1 MRLWDTVGYLAAGLV
16 IMAFCMKD
24 MMWLRVVALTSNVL
38 FLVYGVGLGLVPVWL
53 LHAILL
59 PVNGWRLWQGIC
71 CRCIGRRELA
81 AAPAPTPGFGICIRN
96 CTRPGGQEILT
107 DLEPLSTMAVRLGI
121 LRRL

>member
-1 MRLWDTVGYLAAGLV
+1 MSSPTTSKTTTTFAGHEEQEADPCARRYLRLWDTVGYLAAGLV
-16 IMAFCMKD
+16 VMAFCMKD

-71 CRCIGRRELA
+71 CRCIGRRE
-81 AAPAPTPGFGICIRN
+81 F
-96 CTRPGGQEILT
+96 
-107 DLEPLSTMAVRLGI
+107 VRE
-121 LRRL
+121 